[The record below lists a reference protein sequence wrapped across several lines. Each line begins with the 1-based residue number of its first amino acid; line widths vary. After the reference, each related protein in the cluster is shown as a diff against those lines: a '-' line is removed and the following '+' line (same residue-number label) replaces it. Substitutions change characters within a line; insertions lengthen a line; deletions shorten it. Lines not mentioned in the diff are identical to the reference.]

1 MVKNLLARDGVIMSE
16 QLSLFGEENT
26 LFNEGIEKLREM
38 DFTGCMETLDR
49 YHKLFPWGR
58 DISREMSTAQF
69 WLEKLGSTY
78 WADIEAAEAEKR
90 YQFWL
95 EFEETFYY
103 PWPEKS
109 IERRFQVDYFS
120 RITDGLAK
128 SGQYNSAKLP
138 GGTPTGLM
146 YLLAGSSDPAI
157 EYLQELIAI
166 DPESAS
172 VYGYLGDA
180 YALRGDLRTARI
192 CYREAFVL
200 APDQVDLKHI
210 QDNELKERLEELEAD
225 EMLGSNPLKWFAVI
239 AQLNGFFEKRFFKGL
254 GELKEW
260 LQHYMKLVK
269 AYGKVKDHDLV
280 PSLFYHA
287 MVISDNASMM
297 KFIKKVDL
305 VEVRQRMKKWHHAL
319 FARHM
324 RELEKNES
332 GSKGQF
338 VWSLK

>member
-1 MVKNLLARDGVIMSE
+1 MSE

-26 LFNEGIEKLREM
+26 LFNEGIEKLLEM
-38 DFTGCMETLDR
+38 DFIGCMETLDR

-78 WADIEAAEAEKR
+78 LADIEANEAEKR

-95 EFEETFYY
+95 EFEETFDY

-120 RITDGLAK
+120 RITDSLGK
-128 SGQYNSAKLP
+128 SEQHNSAKLP

-146 YLLAGSSDPAI
+146 YLRAGKSDPAI

-166 DPESAS
+166 EPESAL

-180 YALRGDLRTARI
+180 YAMRSDLHTARI

-210 QDNELKERLEELEAD
+210 QDNELKERLEELEGD
-225 EMLGSNPLKWFAVI
+225 YKLGNYPLMWFAVV
-239 AQLNGFFEKRFFKGL
+239 AQLNGFFEMRFFNGL
-254 GELKEW
+254 EELKEW
-260 LQHYMKLVK
+260 IQHYVKLVK
-269 AYGKVKDHDLV
+269 RYSKIKDHTLV

-287 MVISDNASMM
+287 MVLSDNASMM
-297 KFIKKVDL
+297 KYIKKVDL
-305 VEVRQRMKKWHHAL
+305 VEVRQRMKKWHQAL
-319 FARHM
+319 FAWHM

-332 GSKGQF
+332 GSKSQF
-338 VWSLK
+338 A